1 VKTGIM
7 GKESKENYS
16 KTFRKG
22 LRILDLFNQDHSGL
36 RLKDIA
42 EKLDFDI
49 MTTYR
54 LVNTLVLEGYLVK
67 EPSTKLLKLG
77 SKAISLGYR
86 AINTLELMKISQPLL
101 DEAHA
106 AFKVSVQLGIL
117 DENRVL
123 MLYEKHTR
131 DTLVFL
137 GPRVITALHCS
148 ALGKAI
154 LAYLPEEK
162 QSTIIDSL
170 DFAKRTDK
178 SILTKKTLQ
187 ADLVRTRERGYALN
201 NEEWTP
207 GLLVIG
213 APIRSAARD
222 EVLGGVIFAF
232 STFQYAMEEVEKKY
246 GPEII
251 GLAQK
256 VSEKIP

>member
-1 VKTGIM
+1 MST
-7 GKESKENYS
+7 ESKGTYS

-22 LRILDLFNQDHSGL
+22 LGILNLFNQDHSGL

-42 EKLDFDI
+42 EKLDLDM
-49 MTTYR
+49 MTAYR

-67 EPSTKLLKLG
+67 DSDSKLLKLG

-86 AINTLELMKISQPLL
+86 AINTLELMKISQPFL
-101 DEAHA
+101 DEAHD

-117 DENRVL
+117 DENRIL

-131 DTLVFL
+131 DTLVFF

-162 QSTIIDSL
+162 QATIIDSL
-170 DFAKRTDK
+170 DFIRRTEM
-178 SILTKKTLQ
+178 SILSKKALRI
-187 ADLVRTRERGYALN
+187 DLRKAKEQGYAIN

-213 APIRSAARD
+213 APVKSEARD
-222 EVLGGVIFAF
+222 EILGGVIFAF
-232 STFQYAMEEVEKKY
+232 STFQHTMNEVEKKY
-246 GPEII
+246 SQEII
-251 GLAQK
+251 RLAQK
-256 VSEKIP
+256 ISEKIP

>member
-1 VKTGIM
+1 M
-7 GKESKENYS
+7 GKESNDNYS

-22 LRILDLFNQDHSGL
+22 LRVLDLFNQDHSGL
-36 RLKDIA
+36 RLKDISK
-42 EKLDFDI
+42 KLDLDI
-49 MTTYR
+49 MTAYR
-54 LVNTLVLEGYLVK
+54 LVNTLVLEGYLGK
-67 EPSTKLLKLG
+67 DPDTKLLKLG

-101 DEAHA
+101 DEFHEAL
-106 AFKVSVQLGIL
+106 KVSVQLGIL
-117 DENRVL
+117 DGNRVL

-137 GPRVITALHCS
+137 GPRVITDLHCS

-162 QSTIIDSL
+162 QSNIIETL
-170 DFAKRTDK
+170 GFTRRTDK
-178 SILTKKTLQ
+178 SILTEDALQ
-187 ADLVRTRERGYALN
+187 EDLRRTKDRGYALN

-213 APIRSAARD
+213 APIISEARED
-222 EVLGGVIFAF
+222 VLGGVIFAF
-232 STFQYAMEEVEKKY
+232 STFQYSIKEVEKEY

-251 GLAQK
+251 RLAEQI
-256 VSEKIP
+256 SEKIP

>member
-1 VKTGIM
+1 M
-7 GKESKENYS
+7 NKESTGAYS

-22 LRILDLFNQDHSGL
+22 LKILNLFNQDHSGL

-42 EKLDFDI
+42 EKLDLDM
-49 MTTYR
+49 MTAYR

-67 EPSTKLLKLG
+67 DPDSKLLKLG

-101 DEAHA
+101 DEAHDTL
-106 AFKVSVQLGIL
+106 KVSVQLGIL
-117 DENRVL
+117 DESRIL

-162 QSTIIDSL
+162 QAAIIESL
-170 DFAKRTDK
+170 DFVRRTDR
-178 SILTKKTLQ
+178 SILTQDALHSEIKKTK
-187 ADLVRTRERGYALN
+187 ERGYAIN

-213 APIRSAARD
+213 APIKSEARD

-232 STFQYAMEEVEKKY
+232 STFQHTMHEVEMKY
-246 GPEII
+246 SQEII
-251 GLAQK
+251 GLAK
-256 VSEKIP
+256 KISEKIP

>member
-1 VKTGIM
+1 M
-7 GKESKENYS
+7 NKESNGNYS

-36 RLKDIA
+36 KLKEIA
-42 EKLDFDI
+42 AELSLDM
-49 MTTYR
+49 MTAYR
-54 LVNTLVLEGYLVK
+54 LVNTLVIEGYLVK
-67 EPSTKLLKLG
+67 EPETKLLKLG

-101 DEAHA
+101 DEAHEVY
-106 AFKVSVQLGIL
+106 KVSVQLGIL
-117 DENRVL
+117 DGNRVL

-154 LAYLPEEK
+154 LAHLPEET

-170 DFAKRTDK
+170 DFTQRTNN
-178 SILTKKTLQ
+178 SIPSIEVLF
-187 ADLVRTRERGYALN
+187 ADLKNTKEKGFALN

-213 APIRSAARD
+213 APIVSTARN

-232 STFQYAMEEVEKKY
+232 STFQYTMEEVEKKY
-246 GPEII
+246 GQKII
-251 GLAQK
+251 GLAK
-256 VSEKIP
+256 KISEKIP

>member
-1 VKTGIM
+1 M
-7 GKESKENYS
+7 GKDSNENYS

-22 LRILDLFNQDHSGL
+22 LKILDLFNQDHSGL
-36 RLKDIA
+36 RLKNIA
-42 EKLDFDI
+42 KSLDYDM

-67 EPSTKLLKLG
+67 DPDTKLLRLG

-101 DEAHA
+101 DEYHDAL
-106 AFKVSVQLGIL
+106 KVSVQLGIL
-117 DENRVL
+117 DGNRIL

-137 GPRVITALHCS
+137 GPRVITGLQCS

-154 LAYLPEEK
+154 LAFLPEEK
-162 QSTIIDSL
+162 QPNIIDTL

-178 SILTKKTLQ
+178 SILTKEALR
-187 ADLVRTRERGYALN
+187 ADLLRTKERGYALN

-213 APIRSAARD
+213 APIISEARD
-222 EVLGGVIFAF
+222 DVLGGVIFAF
-232 STFQYAMEEVEKKY
+232 STFQYTIEEVEKEF

-251 GLAQK
+251 RLAQEI
-256 VSEKIP
+256 SEKIP